1 MKNREENKKMIEGV
15 RRSFHQA
22 NHELYEQIRQ
32 KKIQNE
38 ILVKSERAKFL
49 QSRIINRAQA
59 V

>member
-32 KKIQNE
+32 KKIQN
-38 ILVKSERAKFL
+38 
-49 QSRIINRAQA
+49 
-59 V
+59 